1 MGYKTDTNQLADSMA
16 HFVSSQWSIIGHV
29 LFSTRNRNIRI
40 SCPFSCYFLM
50 WQHRILIHSQSGL
63 IIGGY
68 WGFMA
73 LGHMK
78 PNQNPVVWKLKAT
91 CSQSSGQCDNVT
103 MWQNHFVAQK
113 NATSSYISTYLHVSP
128 RISTYLHMF
137 ILHFGESWSS
147 RQLPFQHF
155 PSQKLPSAIAESFI
169 SILNTVAYYS
179 YLCRKF
185 IYIYIYICPR

>member
-40 SCPFSCYFLM
+40 SCPFSCYYLM

-78 PNQNPVVWKLKAT
+78 PNQNPVVWKLKPT
-91 CSQSSGQCDNVT
+91 CSESSGQCDNVT
-103 MWQNHFVAQK
+103 K
-113 NATSSYISTYLHVSP
+113 NMTASSY
-128 RISTYLHMF
+128 ISTYLHMF
-137 ILHFGESWSS
+137 ILHFGESWSGS
-147 RQLPFQHF
+147 RQLPLQHF

-185 IYIYIYICPR
+185 IYIYVLDNLDI

>member
-1 MGYKTDTNQLADSMA
+1 MGYKTDTDQLADSMA
-16 HFVSSQWSIIGHV
+16 HFVSSQWSIIGRV

-40 SCPFSCYFLM
+40 SCPFSCYYLM

-91 CSQSSGQCDNVT
+91 CSESPGQCDNVT

-113 NATSSYISTYLHVSP
+113 NAASSYISTYLHVSP
-128 RISTYLHMF
+128 RISTC
-137 ILHFGESWSS
+137 SS
-147 RQLPFQHF
+147 YISENHGAAAGNFRFNTSHPRSCPQ
-155 PSQKLPSAIAESFI
+155 PSLNHSF
-169 SILNTVAYYS
+169 
-179 YLCRKF
+179 RF
-185 IYIYIYICPR
+185 

>member
-1 MGYKTDTNQLADSMA
+1 MINYRSCT
-16 HFVSSQWSIIGHV
+16 
-29 LFSTRNRNIRI
+29 FSTRNRNIRI
-40 SCPFSCYFLM
+40 SCPFSCYYLM

-91 CSQSSGQCDNVT
+91 CSESPGQCDNVT
-103 MWQNHFVAQK
+103 K
-113 NATSSYISTYLHVSP
+113 PLRCPKKCGLIIYLHVSP

-137 ILHFGESWSS
+137 ILHFGESWSGS
-147 RQLPFQHF
+147 RQLPLQHF

-169 SILNTVAYYS
+169 SILNTVAYDS

-185 IYIYIYICPR
+185 TYNIYIYYFLDIG

>member
-1 MGYKTDTNQLADSMA
+1 MGKSTISMA
-16 HFVSSQWSIIGHV
+16 IFHSFLLVHQRV
-29 LFSTRNRNIRI
+29 LLSTRNRNIRI

-78 PNQNPVVWKLKAT
+78 HNQNPVVWKLKAT

-103 MWQNHFVAQK
+103 K
-113 NATSSYISTYLHVSP
+113 PLRCPKKCGLIIYLHLSP

-137 ILHFGESWSS
+137 ILHVEKSWSGR
-147 RQLPFQHF
+147 RQLPLQHF
-155 PSQKLPSAIAESFI
+155 PSQKLPEGPSLNHSFRWRKHG
-169 SILNTVAYYS
+169 SIL
-179 YLCRKF
+179 LCRKF
-185 IYIYIYICPR
+185 IYIYMS

>member
-1 MGYKTDTNQLADSMA
+1 MGT
-16 HFVSSQWSIIGHV
+16 FSIAMLVHQRV
-29 LFSTRNRNIRI
+29 LLSTGNRNIRI

-68 WGFMA
+68 SGFMA

-113 NATSSYISTYLHVSP
+113 NAASSYISTYLHLSPLIYVSP
-128 RISTYLHMF
+128 RISTYLHML
-137 ILHFGESWSS
+137 ILHAEKSWSGR
-147 RQLPFQHF
+147 RQLPLQHF
-155 PSQKLPSAIAESFI
+155 PSQKLPEGPSLNHSFRWI
-169 SILNTVAYYS
+169 KHGSIL
-179 YLCRKF
+179 LCRKF
-185 IYIYIYICPR
+185 IYIYIYVLDNQDI

>member
-40 SCPFSCYFLM
+40 SCPFSCYYLM

-68 WGFMA
+68 WVLWHWA
-73 LGHMK
+73 TW
-78 PNQNPVVWKLKAT
+78 NPIKIRSFENWNPRAPRVRA
-91 CSQSSGQCDNVT
+91 NVT
-103 MWQNHFVAQK
+103 MWQKHDRL
-113 NATSSYISTYLHVSP
+113 IIYLHVSP
-128 RISTYLHMF
+128 RSPHVHLTFRRIMERQPATSAST
-137 ILHFGESWSS
+137 
-147 RQLPFQHF
+147 LPI
-155 PSQKLPSAIAESFI
+155 QKLPSAIAESFI

-185 IYIYIYICPR
+185 IIYIYVLDNLDI

>member
-1 MGYKTDTNQLADSMA
+1 MGYKTDTDQLADSMA
-16 HFVSSQWSIIGHV
+16 HFVSSQWSIIGRA

-40 SCPFSCYFLM
+40 SCPFSCYYLM

-91 CSQSSGQCDNVT
+91 CSESPGQCDNVT
-103 MWQNHFVAQK
+103 K
-113 NATSSYISTYLHVSP
+113 PLRCPKKCGLIIYLHVSP
-128 RISTYLHMF
+128 RISTC
-137 ILHFGESWSS
+137 SS
-147 RQLPFQHF
+147 YISENHGAAAGNFRFNTSHPRSCPQ
-155 PSQKLPSAIAESFI
+155 PSLNHSF
-169 SILNTVAYYS
+169 
-179 YLCRKF
+179 RF
-185 IYIYIYICPR
+185 